1 MELLTIKII
10 ALTLL
15 GVFSLFFGLLPL
27 RLRKVLAKGSK
38 RRDRVV
44 SCLLCFGGGV
54 LLATVFTHM
63 LPETREGFAIALP
76 EIEYPLTEV
85 VICAGFFLIYF
96 VEEFMHK
103 VFFRRDIQQR
113 KKLTK
118 LAAAIEEESSSA
130 PHHIHYN
137 NNNNNSVGPSQPET
151 AGREG
156 QDGNQNSSRCSVYSV
171 SGETSKVMGPKSKW
185 SSGVDNPVFAG
196 DLDATAWN
204 PSLKET
210 ILSSSQNAS
219 APPLTNGKVA
229 TPDLE
234 HRPDKHV
241 MQKGVGHSHDHGHG
255 HGHSHMA
262 ISRLGNKSIA
272 SNLRSLLVILAL
284 SFHSVFEG
292 LAVGLQV
299 REVDVWYLLGA
310 ISAHKFVIAFCM
322 GLELLASGTS
332 AGVMVIYMVVFAL
345 VSPLGVA
352 FGILVT
358 ENLAADTSSH
368 LLTVTVLQGL
378 AGGTILYVTFFEVL
392 ERERGR
398 PGGRLLKFLF
408 VLLGFSAMASL
419 EAFGGHSHGGSGGHG
434 HSHGP
439 AQPSSATTMAAITE
453 SFDDDHHG
461 HSHGQATATATAT
474 VTATTTATATA
485 TSTSQ

>member
-76 EIEYPLTEV
+76 EITYPLTEV

-96 VEEFMHK
+96 IEEFMHK

-130 PHHIHYN
+130 PHHHHYN
-137 NNNNNSVGPSQPET
+137 NNNINSVSPSHTEI

-156 QDGNQNSSRCSVYSV
+156 QDGNQESSRCSVYSV
-171 SGETSKVMGPKSKW
+171 SGEAAKVMGPKSKW
-185 SSGVDNPVFAG
+185 SGGVDNPVFAG

-219 APPLTNGKVA
+219 VPPLTNGKV
-229 TPDLE
+229 TPDVE
-234 HRPDKHV
+234 QRPEKHAV
-241 MQKGVGHSHDHGHG
+241 QNGVGHSHDHGHG
-255 HGHSHMA
+255 HGHGHSHMP
-262 ISRLGNKSIA
+262 INRLGNKSIA

-332 AGVMVIYMVVFAL
+332 AGLMVIYMVVFAL

-358 ENLAADTSSH
+358 ENLAVDTSSH
-368 LLTVTVLQGL
+368 LLTVTILQGL

-408 VLLGFSAMASL
+408 VLLGFGAMASL
-419 EAFGGHSHGGSGGHG
+419 EAFGGHSHGHGGGGHG

-439 AQPSSATTMAAITE
+439 VQPSSTTTMAPITE
-453 SFDDDHHG
+453 SLHDDHHG
-461 HSHGQATATATAT
+461 HSHSHGH
-474 VTATTTATATA
+474 
-485 TSTSQ
+485 SHGHSHNHSHGHSHLH